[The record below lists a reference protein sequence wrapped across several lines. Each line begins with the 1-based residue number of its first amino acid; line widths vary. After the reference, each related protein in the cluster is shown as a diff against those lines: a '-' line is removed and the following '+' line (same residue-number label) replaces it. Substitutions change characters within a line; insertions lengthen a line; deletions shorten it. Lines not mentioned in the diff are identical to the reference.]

1 MEVEKPQVFVLIKLH
16 RTQIVAGKVLAT
28 TGAMVVLGV
37 EVAMSR
43 HAMEDLRIFN
53 PSAFV
58 QIDVTRLF
66 AMRTC
71 RLEATTNKQMGNPTS
86 HTLDIKAA
94 SINQLDERGASTIF
108 GIYLPP
114 VMGFE
119 ICRSNSIHRISHIL
133 DKEILVVAIWP
144 VADIMARWHGAVHC
158 NVKQREE
165 S

>member
-1 MEVEKPQVFVLIKLH
+1 
-16 RTQIVAGKVLAT
+16 
-28 TGAMVVLGV
+28 
-37 EVAMSR
+37 
-43 HAMEDLRIFN
+43 
-53 PSAFV
+53 
-58 QIDVTRLF
+58 
-66 AMRTC
+66 
-71 RLEATTNKQMGNPTS
+71 MGNPTS

-94 SINQLDERGASTIF
+94 SINRLDERGASTIF

-158 NVKQREE
+158 NVKKREE

>member
-1 MEVEKPQVFVLIKLH
+1 
-16 RTQIVAGKVLAT
+16 
-28 TGAMVVLGV
+28 
-37 EVAMSR
+37 
-43 HAMEDLRIFN
+43 
-53 PSAFV
+53 
-58 QIDVTRLF
+58 
-66 AMRTC
+66 
-71 RLEATTNKQMGNPTS
+71 MGNPTS

-94 SINQLDERGASTIF
+94 SINHLDERGASANF

-158 NVKQREE
+158 NVKKREE